1 MKGGVTMKVTIF
13 VRIIGQ
19 IDSKKLYD
27 EISHYGINVTDC
39 GDYTLVYGKCWL
51 ETASRIFYHCSL
63 YGDTMTELTHNK

>member
-1 MKGGVTMKVTIF
+1 MKVTIF

-51 ETASRIFYHCSL
+51 ETASRIFYHC
-63 YGDTMTELTHNK
+63 

>member
-1 MKGGVTMKVTIF
+1 MKVTIF

-27 EISHYGINVTDC
+27 EISHCDINVTDC
-39 GDYTLVYGKCWL
+39 GDYTLVYGDCYL

-63 YGDTMTELTHNK
+63 YGDTMTELAHNK

>member
-1 MKGGVTMKVTIF
+1 MKVTIF

-39 GDYTLVYGKCWL
+39 DDYTLVYGKCWL
-51 ETASRIFYHCSL
+51 ETASRILYHCSL
-63 YGDTMTELTHNK
+63 YGVTMTELTHNK

>member
-1 MKGGVTMKVTIF
+1 MKVTIF
-13 VRIIGQ
+13 VRIIGH

-39 GDYTLVYGKCWL
+39 IDYTLVYGDVYL

-63 YGDTMTELTHNK
+63 YGDTLSELTHKK